1 MSALR
6 ILRPDWPAPA
16 NVHAFTTTRQ
26 GGFSQAPYDQFNL
39 GAFAGEDLQI
49 VRQNRAL
56 LNALLP
62 QAPFWIKQVHGT
74 DVVIAHGGNEGIGD
88 VMMEADASVTIHAQT
103 VLSILA
109 ADCMPV
115 LFTNRSGT
123 AVAAA
128 HAGWRGLCG
137 GVLEN
142 TVRRLL
148 NHASNTMAADVIA
161 WIGPC
166 ISVRHYEVG
175 MEVRE
180 AFIRSA
186 AQFNYQLDDACFI
199 PNHASGSK
207 KYWADLPRIAKSR
220 LQALGIDQVYGGDLC
235 TFSDSER
242 FYSYRRETPTGR
254 FANLIW
260 FNPKP

>member
-1 MSALR
+1 MSPLR

-39 GAFAGEDLQI
+39 GAFAGEELQ
-49 VRQNRAL
+49 VVQQNRAL

-74 DVVIAHGGNEGIGD
+74 DVVMAQGVHEGIGD
-88 VMMEADASVTIHAQT
+88 SIIEADASVTTHPQT

-115 LFTNRSGT
+115 LLTNRFGT

-128 HAGWRGLCG
+128 HAGWRGLCAG
-137 GVLEN
+137 ILEN
-142 TVRRLL
+142 TVAKLL
-148 NHASNTMAADVIA
+148 KESSCTPSDLLA
-161 WIGPC
+161 WIGPS
-166 ISVRHYEVG
+166 ISVAHYEVG
-175 MEVRE
+175 AEVRA
-180 AFIRSA
+180 AFIASA
-186 AQFNYQLDDACFI
+186 AQFDYQLDAACFI
-199 PNHASGSK
+199 PNHASGPD
-207 KYWADLPRIAKSR
+207 KYLADLPRIAKSR
-220 LQALGIDQVYGGDLC
+220 LQALGINAVYGGDLC
-235 TFSDSER
+235 TYRDPER

-254 FANLIW
+254 FASLIW
-260 FNPKP
+260 FNPKS

>member
-1 MSALR
+1 MAPLS
-6 ILRPDWPAPA
+6 ILRPNWPAPA

-26 GGFSQAPYDQFNL
+26 GGFSQTPFDQFNL
-39 GAFAGEDLQI
+39 GAFAGEDLLI
-49 VRQNRAL
+49 VQQNRAL

-74 DVVIAHGGNEGIGD
+74 DVVLARGAHEGIGD
-88 VMMEADASVTIHAQT
+88 SIIEADASVTTDPQT

-128 HAGWRGLCG
+128 HAGWRGLCA

-142 TVRRLL
+142 TVAKLL
-148 NHASNTMAADVIA
+148 KESSSTASDVLA
-161 WIGPC
+161 WIGPS
-166 ISVRHYEVG
+166 ISVAHYEVG
-175 MEVRE
+175 AEVRA
-180 AFIRSA
+180 AFIESA
-186 AQFNYQLDDACFI
+186 VQFDYQLDDACFI
-199 PNHASGSK
+199 PNRASGHD

-220 LQALGIDQVYGGDLC
+220 LQALGIDAVYGGDLC
-235 TFSDSER
+235 TFRDPER

-254 FANLIW
+254 FASLIW

>member
-1 MSALR
+1 MSPLR

-39 GAFAGEDLQI
+39 GAFTGDDLPT
-49 VRQNRAL
+49 VKQNRAL

-62 QAPFWIKQVHGT
+62 QAPFWIKQVHGN
-74 DVVIAHGGNEGIGD
+74 DVVLAKGVHDGIGD
-88 VMMEADASVTIHAQT
+88 SIIEADGSVTTDPQT

-115 LFTNRSGT
+115 LFTNRLGT
-123 AVAAA
+123 VVAAA
-128 HAGWRGLCG
+128 HAGWRGLCT

-142 TVRRLL
+142 TVAKLL
-148 NHASNTMAADVIA
+148 EESSSIPSDVLA
-161 WIGPC
+161 WIGPS
-166 ISVRHYEVG
+166 ISVAHYEVG
-175 MEVRE
+175 AEVRA
-180 AFIRSA
+180 AFMESA
-186 AQFNYQLDDACFI
+186 AQFDFRLDDACFI
-199 PNHASGSK
+199 PKRTSSSE

-220 LQALGIDQVYGGDLC
+220 LQALGIGAVYGGDLC
-235 TFSDSER
+235 TFSDPQR

-254 FANLIW
+254 FACLIW
-260 FNPKP
+260 FNPRS

>member
-1 MSALR
+1 MSLLS
-6 ILRPDWPAPA
+6 IIKPDWPAPA
-16 NVHAFTTTRQ
+16 NVHAFTTTRK

-49 VRQNRAL
+49 VQQNRAL

-74 DVVIAHGGNEGIGD
+74 DVVMAQGAHEGVSDSII
-88 VMMEADASVTIHAQT
+88 EADASVTIDPRT

-128 HAGWRGLCG
+128 HAGWRGLCA

-142 TVRRLL
+142 TVVKLL
-148 NHASNTMAADVIA
+148 KESSSAASDVLA
-161 WIGPC
+161 WIGPS
-166 ISVRHYEVG
+166 ISVTHYEVG
-175 MEVRE
+175 VEVRA
-180 AFIRSA
+180 AFIESA
-186 AQFNYQLDDACFI
+186 EQFNYQLDDACFI
-199 PNHASGSK
+199 PKPASGAE

-220 LQALGIDQVYGGDLC
+220 LRALGIGAVYGGDLC
-235 TFSDSER
+235 TYSDPER
-242 FYSYRRETPTGR
+242 FYSYRRQTPTGR
-254 FANLIW
+254 FASLIW
-260 FNPKP
+260 FNR

>member
-1 MSALR
+1 MSPLR

-49 VRQNRAL
+49 VQKNRAL

-74 DVVIAHGGNEGIGD
+74 HVVLAQGVLEGIGD
-88 VMMEADASVTIHAQT
+88 SIIEADASVTTHPQT

-115 LFTNRSGT
+115 LLTNRSGT

-128 HAGWRGLCG
+128 HAGWRGLCA

-142 TVRRLL
+142 TVVKLL
-148 NHASNTMAADVIA
+148 KESSSTASDLLA
-161 WIGPC
+161 WIGPS
-166 ISVRHYEVG
+166 ISGAHYEVG
-175 MEVRE
+175 AEVRT
-180 AFIRSA
+180 AFIEST
-186 AQFNYQLDDACFI
+186 AQFHYHLDDACFV
-199 PNHASGSK
+199 PSYSSGPD

-220 LQALGIDQVYGGDLC
+220 LQALGINAVYGGDLC
-235 TFSDSER
+235 TFNDPDR

-254 FANLIW
+254 FASLIW
-260 FNPKP
+260 FNP

>member
-1 MSALR
+1 MSPLR

-39 GAFAGEDLQI
+39 GAFAGEDLQP
-49 VRQNRAL
+49 VQQNRAL

-74 DVVIAHGGNEGIGD
+74 DVVQVKGVHEGIGNSII
-88 VMMEADASVTIHAQT
+88 EADASVTTDPQT

-115 LFTNRSGT
+115 LLTNQSGT

-128 HAGWRGLCG
+128 HAGWRGLCA

-142 TVRRLL
+142 TVAKLL
-148 NHASNTMAADVIA
+148 EESSSTASDVLA
-161 WIGPC
+161 WIGPS
-166 ISVRHYEVG
+166 ISAAHYEVG
-175 MEVRE
+175 AEVRA
-180 AFIRSA
+180 AFMESA
-186 AQFNYQLDDACFI
+186 VQFKHPLDDACFI
-199 PNHASGSK
+199 PNRASSSE

-220 LQALGIDQVYGGDLC
+220 LQALGIGAVYGGDLC
-235 TFSDSER
+235 TFSDPEL

-254 FANLIW
+254 FASLIW
-260 FNPKP
+260 LNPNP

>member
-1 MSALR
+1 MSPLR
-6 ILRPDWPAPA
+6 ILKPDWPAPA
-16 NVHAFTTTRQ
+16 NVHAFTTTRK

-49 VRQNRAL
+49 VQQNRAL

-62 QAPFWIKQVHGT
+62 QVPFWIKQVHGT
-74 DVVIAHGGNEGIGD
+74 DVVVAHGVHEGIGD
-88 VMMEADASVTIHAQT
+88 SIIEADGSVTTAPQT

-128 HAGWRGLCG
+128 HAGWRGLCA

-142 TVRRLL
+142 TVAKLL
-148 NHASNTMAADVIA
+148 KESSSAASDVLA
-161 WIGPC
+161 WIGPS
-166 ISVRHYEVG
+166 ISVVHYEVG
-175 MEVRE
+175 AEVR
-180 AFIRSA
+180 ASFIESA
-186 AQFNYQLDDACFI
+186 AQFDYRLDDACFI
-199 PNHASGSK
+199 PNRASGPD
-207 KYWADLPRIAKSR
+207 KYRADLPRIAKSR
-220 LQALGIDQVYGGDLC
+220 LQALGIGAVYGGDLC
-235 TFSDSER
+235 TFSNPER
-242 FYSYRRETPTGR
+242 FYSYRRATPTGR
-254 FANLIW
+254 FASLIW

>member
-1 MSALR
+1 MSPLR
-6 ILRPDWPAPA
+6 ILRPNWPAPA

-49 VRQNRAL
+49 VQKNRAL

-74 DVVIAHGGNEGIGD
+74 HVVLAQGVHEGIGD
-88 VMMEADASVTIHAQT
+88 SIIEADASVTTHPQT

-115 LFTNRSGT
+115 LLTNRSGT

-128 HAGWRGLCG
+128 HAGWRGLCA

-142 TVRRLL
+142 TVVKLL
-148 NHASNTMAADVIA
+148 KESASTASDLLA
-161 WIGPC
+161 WIGPS
-166 ISVRHYEVG
+166 ISGAHYEVG
-175 MEVRE
+175 AEVRT
-180 AFIRSA
+180 AFIEST
-186 AQFNYQLDDACFI
+186 AQFHYHLDDACFV
-199 PNHASGSK
+199 PSHSSGPD

-220 LQALGIDQVYGGDLC
+220 LQALGINAVYGGDLC
-235 TFSDSER
+235 TFNDPDR

-254 FANLIW
+254 FASLIW
-260 FNPKP
+260 FNP